1 MRKILFVLL
10 SAFLLSMVGSQPSS
24 AKKVTATKLVQVDK
38 TCDMRYLVGTCGQLM
53 GELGTRYWFWN
64 CGTKIYCHDMQSN
77 HHWVFFF
84 DGTGTIIEAE
94 PFHYVGQAFDPS
106 TAGEWPVLT
115 LEDIQSMDEL
125 PSLPSFP
132 SEDEIVIDYGKDY
145 NPFRASVLVTSMYS
159 SSLRLCR

>member
-1 MRKILFVLL
+1 MKKYLFVMM
-10 SAFLLSMVGSQPSS
+10 SAFLLTLVGSLPSS
-24 AKKVTATKLVQVDK
+24 AKKVVFTKVVNVDK

-84 DGTGTIIEAE
+84 DGTGTIIQAE
-94 PFHYVGQAFDPS
+94 PFHYVGQDFDPS

-115 LEDIQSMDEL
+115 MEDIESMDVLPPL
-125 PSLPSFP
+125 PSTPC
-132 SEDEIVIDYGKDY
+132 EDEIVIDYGKDY
-145 NPFRASVLVTSMYS
+145 YPFKAVEASRVTYS
-159 SSLRLCR
+159 SKLLYK

>member
-1 MRKILFVLL
+1 MKKYLFVMM
-10 SAFLLSMVGSQPSS
+10 SAFLLTLVGSLPSS
-24 AKKVTATKLVQVDK
+24 AKKIVVTKFVNVDK

-84 DGTGTIIEAE
+84 DGTGTIIQAE
-94 PFHYVGQAFDPS
+94 PFHYVGQDFDPS

-115 LEDIQSMDEL
+115 MEDIESMDVLPPL
-125 PSLPSFP
+125 PSTPC
-132 SEDEIVIDYGKDY
+132 EDEIVIDYGKDY
-145 NPFRASVLVTSMYS
+145 YPFKAVEASRFTYS
-159 SSLRLCR
+159 SKLLYK